1 MSRAASSVLKGTGR
15 DGRWNRRELR
25 ERESDEG
32 ECEAGVQQGHLY
44 GQLAVRSCAARELNI
59 AGHVVAIAA
68 HEILNLVHP
77 PRQAHRRPSLSSH
90 FPSFPPQHNTSSI
103 LFATVLLSLL
113 RRPIADTVWLGCVH
127 ARPVC
132 RQRFLWAFLPSTKR
146 ISSSHECTRP
156 YRPRLLTP

>member
-1 MSRAASSVLKGTGR
+1 MGAMRGTCVSRAASSVLKGTGR

-68 HEILNLVHP
+68 HKNPNRLFARVRLGAHVLVP
-77 PRQAHRRPSLSSH
+77 RPSL
-90 FPSFPPQHNTSSI
+90 
-103 LFATVLLSLL
+103 
-113 RRPIADTVWLGCVH
+113 
-127 ARPVC
+127 
-132 RQRFLWAFLPSTKR
+132 PST
-146 ISSSHECTRP
+146 IRP
-156 YRPRLLTP
+156 